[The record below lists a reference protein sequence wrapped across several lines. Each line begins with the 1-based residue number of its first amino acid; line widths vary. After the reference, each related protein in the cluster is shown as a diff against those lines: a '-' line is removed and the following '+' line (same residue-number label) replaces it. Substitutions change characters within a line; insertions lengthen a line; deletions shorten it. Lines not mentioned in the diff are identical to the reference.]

1 MKKKLSK
8 EQIAAEVNNYLAAII
23 HFSHKMYVNS
33 PIIDKEDLMQA
44 GMVGLING
52 LNGYDKKKSN
62 GAKKSSYI
70 IHCIRSEMMD
80 EANKF
85 FGVFRLPHAKKLKL
99 NKFFKQGMTKE
110 KLIKDLSLSA
120 KEYNELYNLVQI
132 STINEITSN
141 TDIEKIIDKKSN
153 INDFQK
159 LLVELNLT
167 EKERTLLSLRGAGYT
182 FNEIGNILGL
192 DTSVARNQFFSLI
205 KKIKKDN

>member
-1 MKKKLSK
+1 MKKKLTK
-8 EQIAAEVNNYLAAII
+8 EQIAAEINNYLAAII

-70 IHCIRSEMMD
+70 IRCIRSEMMD

-99 NKFFKQGMTKE
+99 NKFYKQGMTKD
-110 KLIKDLSLSA
+110 KLIKELSLSN
-120 KEYNELYNLVQI
+120 KEYNELYNLVCI
-132 STINEITSN
+132 STINESTSMI
-141 TDIEKIIDKKSN
+141 DIEKIIDSKDGDN
-153 INDFQK
+153 FQK
-159 LLVELNLT
+159 LLSELNLT
-167 EKERTLLSLRGAGYT
+167 EKERNLLSLRGAGYT

-192 DTSVARNQFFSLI
+192 DTSVARNQFVLLV
-205 KKIKKDN
+205 KKIRKDN